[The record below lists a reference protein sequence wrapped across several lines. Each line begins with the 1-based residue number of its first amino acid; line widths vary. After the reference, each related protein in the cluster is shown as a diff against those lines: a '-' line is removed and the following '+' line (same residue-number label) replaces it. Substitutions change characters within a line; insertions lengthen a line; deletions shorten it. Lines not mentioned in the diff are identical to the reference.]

1 MGDGAAQTVQVEFE
15 KDPSSYKHWRV
26 EYDGKIGRVIMDV
39 DPDGGLVPGYE
50 LKLNSYD
57 LGVDI
62 ELADIVRRMRFEHPE
77 VRTVLLSSGNDRAFC
92 AGANITMLGQST
104 HAWKVNFCKFTN
116 ETRCELEDATTN
128 SAQIYVAACNGTTA
142 GGGYELALACQE
154 IYLQDDGNSAVSLPE
169 VPLLGVLPG
178 TGGLTRLVDKRKIRR
193 DLADVFSTTAEGVR
207 GKKAVKWNLVDGV
220 YPRSKFDE
228 QIAIRAQ
235 QLVAQASAQIND
247 EQRQGVKLGRLQVEV
262 SGDADKTTR
271 QYTCVKLECD
281 ASSRIAT
288 LSVRG
293 PSEDDL
299 ALVRRGPAAIHEAG
313 ESVWALR
320 AYRELDDA
328 LLHLRV
334 NHIGIGLVLVE
345 VECDATRTIA
355 YDHALLDAGDAA
367 KHAGAQ
373 TWFTREIVWFMARTL
388 RRMDLT
394 SRSFFAIGK
403 TNTGWGGNLLEL
415 ALASDRFYLLDD
427 PDSPVQVG
435 ASEINW
441 GPLAMSHGHHR
452 LAVRF
457 YGEPDQLDA
466 LQAMTREQAILSPE
480 QADEAGLV
488 TVLLDDIDWEDD
500 TRVAIEERASLS
512 PDALTGM
519 EANLRFP
526 GAENCDSKIFARLTA
541 WQNWIFIRPNATGP
555 EGALTLYGR
564 PERPRFDWERV

>member
-1 MGDGAAQTVQVEFE
+1 MDVPGASLPTPTVEFQV
-15 KDPSSYKHWRV
+15 DPAHYRHWQV
-26 EYDGKIGRVIMDV
+26 SYDGDIAKVVMNV
-39 DPDGGLVPGYE
+39 NPDAGLRPGYE

-62 ELADIVRRMRFEHPE
+62 ELADVVRRMRFEHPE
-77 VRTVLLSSGNDRAFC
+77 VRAVLLTSGNDRAFC
-92 AGANITMLGQST
+92 AGANIMMLGQST

-116 ETRCELEDATTN
+116 ETRCEIEDATDH
-128 SAQIYVAACNGTTA
+128 SHQVWIAACNGTTA
-142 GGGYELALACQE
+142 GGGYELALACKA

-193 DLADVFSTTAEGVR
+193 DIADVFSTTAEGVR
-207 GKKAVKWNLVDGV
+207 GQKAAKWGLVDGV
-220 YPRSKFDE
+220 FPRSKFDAE
-228 QIAIRAQ
+228 VGKHARKFAD
-235 QLVAQASAQIND
+235 AAREATGSAP
-247 EQRQGVKLGRLQVEV
+247 RQGIVLHPLRVEV
-262 SGDADKTTR
+262 SGDGLTR
-271 QYTCVKLECD
+271 KYSSVRLSCD
-281 ASSRIAT
+281 AATRIAT
-288 LSVRG
+288 LVIEG
-293 PSEDDL
+293 PREADL
-299 ALVRRGPAAIHEAG
+299 ATVEGGVAAIHAAG
-313 ESVWALR
+313 DANWALR

-334 NHIGIGLVLVE
+334 NHLDIGLILVR
-345 VECDATRTIA
+345 VEADAARTIA
-355 YDHALLDAGDAA
+355 YDEALLAAA
-367 KHAGAQ
+367 KTDWLAQ
-373 TWFTREIVWFMARTL
+373 EIVWMMARTL

-394 SRSFFAIGK
+394 SRSFFAIGDAG
-403 TNTGWGGNLLEL
+403 TGWAGNLLEV

-427 PDSPVQVG
+427 EDNVVTLGLSS
-435 ASEINW
+435 ANW
-441 GPLAMSHGHHR
+441 GPLQMSHGQTR

-457 YGEPDQLDA
+457 YGQPDA
-466 LQAMTREQAILSPE
+466 LETLRGVSGTFGPE
-480 QADEAGLV
+480 DADDYGLV
-488 TVLLDDIDWEDD
+488 TVRLDAIDWEDD

-564 PERPRFDWERV
+564 PERPRFDWKRV